1 MHLLSVEPSW
11 DAAAWRTQARQAL
24 GAGWPPESIR
34 WDDAAQ
40 AGLAFDAPVERALAA
55 GPAPQVRV
63 SREFLALA
71 EAVTCHRDPQR
82 HALLYRLLWRM
93 AHGEP
98 RLVERSTDIDVHRA
112 REMEKSVRR
121 DTHKMKAFVRFRVL
135 AGEPERYVAWFEPE
149 HLILD
154 RVAPFFARRF
164 AGMRW
169 AILTPYRSVRWEDGQ
184 LHFGEGTTRAAA
196 PADDEQESLWRTYYA
211 NIFNPARLNP
221 RMMRQEMPQKYW
233 GLLPET
239 RLLPDLVREAGPRM
253 QAMADRAP
261 APVRRRVPARAAEV
275 PAPSPQTLQALA
287 LDLVACRQCPLW
299 APATQPVRGEGPATA
314 RIMLVGEQPGDAE
327 DLTGRPFVGPAG
339 QLLDEVLRALGLD
352 RRTFFVTNA
361 VKHFRF
367 EQRGKRR
374 LHRNP
379 ERMHVQA
386 CGPWLQRELE
396 IVRPEIVVALGG
408 TAALALFGPDFRLSA
423 QRGQWQV
430 MESGVRAFA
439 TYHPSAVLRQAPTQR
454 DAWRRML
461 EADLALL
468 REEGRSADGGALR
481 APGGPVTTP

>member
-1 MHLLSVEPSW
+1 MHVLAVEPSW
-11 DAAAWRTQARQAL
+11 DASAWRAKARQAL
-24 GAGWPPESIR
+24 HAGWPPESVR
-34 WDDAAQ
+34 WEVAGQ
-40 AGLAFDAPVERALAA
+40 AGLDFAAAADAPSEA
-55 GPAPQVRV
+55 PARPGLRV
-63 SREFLALA
+63 SRDFIALA
-71 EAVTCHRDPQR
+71 EAVACHQDPQR

-98 RLVERSTDIDVHRA
+98 RLIERATDVDVHRV

-121 DTHKMKAFVRFRVL
+121 DCHKMKAFVRFRAL
-135 AGEPERYVAWFEPE
+135 AGEQERYVAWFEPA

-164 AGMRW
+164 AGMHW
-169 AILTPYRSVRWEDGQ
+169 AILTPYRSACWEAGQ
-184 LHFGEGTTRAAA
+184 LHFGEGSTRAAA
-196 PADDEQESLWRTYYA
+196 PAQDDHESLWRTYYA
-211 NIFNPARLNP
+211 NIFNPARINP

-233 GLLPET
+233 KLLPEAH
-239 RLLPDLVREAGPRM
+239 LLPQLIRDAGPRM
-253 QAMADRAP
+253 QEMAERAP
-261 APVRRRVPARAAEV
+261 MPVRRRVPARGERAAAT
-275 PAPSPQTLQALA
+275 PAPETLEALGQSLA
-287 LDLVACRQCPLW
+287 ACRRCPLW
-299 APATQPVRGEGPATA
+299 EPATQAVCGEGPPTA

-339 QLLDEVLRALGLD
+339 QLLDDVLRGLGLD
-352 RRTFFVTNA
+352 RRAMFVTNA

-386 CGPWLQRELE
+386 CSHWLQRELALLQPQ
-396 IVRPEIVVALGG
+396 VVVALGG
-408 TAALALFGPDFRLSA
+408 TAALALFGPDFRLTA
-423 QRGQWQV
+423 QRGQWQQ

-439 TYHPSAVLRQAPTQR
+439 TYHPSAVLRQPPTQR

-468 REEGRSADGGALR
+468 QDEPDRAADQASA
-481 APGGPVTTP
+481 